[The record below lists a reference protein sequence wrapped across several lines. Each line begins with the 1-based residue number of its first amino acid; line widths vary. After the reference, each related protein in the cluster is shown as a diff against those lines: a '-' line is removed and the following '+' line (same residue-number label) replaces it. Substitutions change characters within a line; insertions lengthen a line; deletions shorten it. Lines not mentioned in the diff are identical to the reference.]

1 MRGSVL
7 LGGVAI
13 AALALAPIP
22 AEAALFQTAQPA
34 KSATLSFKSAPGI
47 FTGQW
52 SYQSIAISGN
62 PKTSLARMS
71 LGGSEFAL
79 TEQGGKITGTRPAGK
94 GKTYPVE
101 GFAIYGSRRAPQI
114 VLHSVSVV
122 NGKSYEYD
130 YFGYLMP
137 AWSVTANY
145 TYLDSKL
152 IQSVSDRME
161 PKGAGSEPALLDI
174 VRSAA
179 KIPLHSDRRDC
190 LAHRPSPAAAGKPRR
205 RPAPL
210 SISTC

>member
-7 LGGVAI
+7 LGLAGMVI
-13 AALALAPIP
+13 AALAVAPIP

-34 KSATLSFKSAPGI
+34 KSATLSFKSSPGI

-71 LGGSEFAL
+71 LGGSEFTL

-101 GFAIYGSRRAPQI
+101 GFAVYGARRAPEI
-114 VLHSVSVV
+114 VLHSVSTV

-137 AWSVTANY
+137 AWSVTANQPD
-145 TYLDSKL
+145 TFMGT
-152 IQSVSDRME
+152 V
-161 PKGAGSEPALLDI
+161 
-174 VRSAA
+174 VRT
-179 KIPLHSDRRDC
+179 D
-190 LAHRPSPAAAGKPRR
+190 PAAPDAPAIVASFVATREGTPAGK
-205 RPAPL
+205 
-210 SISTC
+210 